1 MLCIKNTNSYD
12 TLNNLKINYSN
23 KIRNNYINNM
33 VILIINNIIDS
44 EEEVSEYYEVKPF
57 HDIYCKNKSC
67 NLQYIEDIVN
77 DIAYDIENEL
87 NLIYS
92 KETMSFRIYSN

>member
-1 MLCIKNTNSYD
+1 MNKYIIIRTRGDISKTKEIIDICNNSGANTIVYD
-12 TLNNLKINYSN
+12 QTFNE
-23 KIRNNYINNM
+23 RNNIN
-33 VILIINNIIDS
+33 
-44 EEEVSEYYEVKPF
+44 
-57 HDIYCKNKSC
+57 
-67 NLQYIEDIVN
+67 EDIVN